1 MASWGLLILLKETC
15 GIFYKSQGSFQ
26 NILSKDKQ
34 ELFTNKMNNFK
45 KKANANSFLWFLTSR
60 SPQESHLTKSNSECA
75 RFCEII
81 FENKWQH
88 SSDAVK

>member
-34 ELFTNKMNNFK
+34 ELSVHGTPTKEAHPNIQWLILNHSKTMSVFLSNF
-45 KKANANSFLWFLTSR
+45 
-60 SPQESHLTKSNSECA
+60 
-75 RFCEII
+75 
-81 FENKWQH
+81 H
-88 SSDAVK
+88 SLFKPLGYELKLKT